1 MKMKLYSTL
10 WQNEKIH
17 QTESDVVLTDESAEA
32 RAVEMQVV
40 NVYPQVT
47 YQTIVGFGGAMT
59 EAAGYSLA
67 QLSEEDRKAALEDY
81 FGKGGNGATVLRTH
95 IDSCDFSLGMY
106 TAVADPVSDPE
117 FTTFYTGT

>member
-47 YQTIVGFGGAMT
+47 YQTIVGFWWRNDGGRRLF
-59 EAAGYSLA
+59 AG
-67 QLSEEDRKAALEDY
+67 
-81 FGKGGNGATVLRTH
+81 
-95 IDSCDFSLGMY
+95 
-106 TAVADPVSDPE
+106 TAFRGRS
-117 FTTFYTGT
+117 